1 MYSGDARYVLQ
12 GWSSGPVTVSSP
24 LTLYKVYK
32 VQYRI
37 RVEPGEGRAWVEE
50 GEWVDEGSVATVR
63 VESTRLGFPLQTVLD
78 GFHVEGGSILEQ
90 SASEGWA
97 RVRVTGPTKVHALWR
112 RDYTPLHTLAV
123 AAVAVAAGSVLLV
136 ARRRLQAAGGREA
149 EAKPAPAATP
159 EAAATQPSEE
169 ARVISPDELERELEK
184 LAREAEE
191 HREFLERLETLRAEG
206 RISESTY
213 EELRRERLGM
223 LEALEARVRELES
236 IRRAATVRSTTAQ
249 PTTKDN

>member
-1 MYSGDARYVLQ
+1 MYPARAQSQ
-12 GWSSGPVTVSSP
+12 GGACKQ
-24 LTLYKVYK
+24 LK
-32 VQYRI
+32 Q
-37 RVEPGEGRAWVEE
+37 
-50 GEWVDEGSVATVR
+50 
-63 VESTRLGFPLQTVLD
+63 Q
-78 GFHVEGGSILEQ
+78 
-90 SASEGWA
+90 
-97 RVRVTGPTKVHALWR
+97 LWR
-112 RDYTPLHTLAV
+112 ET
-123 AAVAVAAGSVLLV
+123 
-136 ARRRLQAAGGREA
+136 
-149 EAKPAPAATP
+149 EAKPAPAVAP

-236 IRRAATVRSTTAQ
+236 IRRAAAVRSSTAQ